1 MEQRT
6 AEKTDM
12 MAHEVAV
19 NKTEMMVQVNE
30 ILGKIKNTYFTLFPV
45 TDTIDKWDLIKLN
58 VALPILLV
66 YHAIVIG
73 VFIGSFYTQ
82 YTSAVSKTFL
92 SPTTTSPGQFCTTSK
107 NILNLNYRV
116 DRNGYIVL
124 LTFSKIIY

>member
-66 YHAIVIG
+66 YHAIDSYRCIHWL
-73 VFIGSFYTQ
+73 FLH
-82 YTSAVSKTFL
+82 AVHLGRVKDIPLTH
-92 SPTTTSPGQFCTTSK
+92 
-107 NILNLNYRV
+107 NDIARAILHHIEEY
-116 DRNGYIVL
+116 
-124 LTFSKIIY
+124 S